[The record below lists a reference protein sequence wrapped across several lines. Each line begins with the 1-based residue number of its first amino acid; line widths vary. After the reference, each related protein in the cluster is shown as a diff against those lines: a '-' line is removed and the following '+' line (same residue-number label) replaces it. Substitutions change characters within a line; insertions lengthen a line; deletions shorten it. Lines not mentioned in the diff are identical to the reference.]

1 MLAGFSLLGE
11 LEEDEDE
18 DEEKV
23 TPVRPGGL
31 VAVFCPVRL
40 LRQTGQLSCFAGTE
54 GEKGAVQRLVGR
66 ESHGS
71 EPPPA
76 PCPGQGRGPACPLTC
91 SSQGTMQPSWNRW
104 LQGSCRTCSPSP

>member
-1 MLAGFSLLGE
+1 MLGE

-76 PCPGQGRGPACPLTC
+76 PCPGQGRGPGACLPAHNHQCKGATKRP
-91 SSQGTMQPSWNRW
+91 QKGTQKGPRCENVCFIS
-104 LQGSCRTCSPSP
+104 GP